1 MRAAVNR
8 RPFRHPGKDDFHLLA
23 QAGLQVTLQM
33 NYLNPQNHGEKNHS
47 SCDLLTDHDGMDRI

>member
-1 MRAAVNR
+1 MNR

-23 QAGLQVTLQM
+23 QVGLQVTLQM